1 MAANSLLAGGTQAL
15 CYLAYRRK
23 DAVSAEDVARSLDTN
38 PVVARKLLKAL
49 ARKGLVRIKP
59 GRHGGVALDRE
70 PKDITLKDIYEALGE
85 STIFALR
92 QRGNPR
98 CPVNRAMKGLLTDV
112 FQDTEAA
119 VVSVLADVKLAALM
133 AQIG

>member
-59 GRHGGVALDRE
+59 GRHGGVALDR
-70 PKDITLKDIYEALGE
+70 
-85 STIFALR
+85 
-92 QRGNPR
+92 
-98 CPVNRAMKGLLTDV
+98 TDV

-119 VVSVLADVKLAALM
+119 VVSVLADVKLDALM

>member
-1 MAANSLLAGGTQAL
+1 MSIELELQ
-15 CYLAYRRK
+15 K
-23 DAVSAEDVARSLDTN
+23 F
-38 PVVARKLLKAL
+38 
-49 ARKGLVRIKP
+49 
-59 GRHGGVALDRE
+59 

-92 QRGNPR
+92 ERGNPR

-119 VVSVLADVKLAALM
+119 VVSVLADVKLDALM